1 MPYRKVTFPPGIN
14 REGTQYS
21 AEGNWY
27 DCDLIRFRQG
37 RPEKISTNEFLG
49 ISRSLLN
56 WSSIAGANLMA
67 IGSDKKLYVDL
78 GGVYHDITPM
88 DYKSQGTLT
97 NADINDAAT
106 TAQFDFDVTS
116 GDVIR
121 MGSDANAV
129 GDELISVGSTTSA
142 NNPVTISRGYANTT
156 PSAHSVGDAAFLLEN
171 LSDPIYLVQNSTTV
185 LISYTAHGLT
195 SGDFVNFLKIDGTL
209 TGITNLVKDDL
220 FYPSRA
226 TVEGYDTTKST
237 QSFPVTRVLTADY
250 FEIRVAT
257 APTGLSSS
265 TLNMPLGLSSSGTTI
280 VLDFSTPI
288 FQANDFVKIGD
299 EYIQLGTTSDN
310 LTFTSCLRSQF
321 GSMSKWYWWIRPGWQ
336 HCHHAGHPGFRV
348 YIYRV

>member
-1 MPYRKVTFPPGIN
+1 
-14 REGTQYS
+14 
-21 AEGNWY
+21 
-27 DCDLIRFRQG
+27 
-37 RPEKISTNEFLG
+37 
-49 ISRSLLN
+49 
-56 WSSIAGANLMA
+56 
-67 IGSDKKLYVDL
+67 
-78 GGVYHDITPM
+78 
-88 DYKSQGTLT
+88 
-97 NADINDAAT
+97 
-106 TAQFDFDVTS
+106 
-116 GDVIR
+116 
-121 MGSDANAV
+121 
-129 GDELISVGSTTSA
+129 
-142 NNPVTISRGYANTT
+142 
-156 PSAHSVGDAAFLLEN
+156 
-171 LSDPIYLVQNSTTV
+171 

-310 LTFTSCLRSQF
+310 LTFTLYQLFKISV
-321 GSMSKWYWWIRPGWQ
+321 W
-336 HCHHAGHPGFRV
+336 V
-348 YIYRV
+348 YV